1 MNAAALGG
9 CGTCQPW
16 ALCDHW
22 EASQPASIP
31 QQMDLLKI
39 NRQLFSSSRF
49 KIARPSSPPVLRSL
63 LHFSAR
69 LFPAGG
75 RVLGLPVGGPRGGTC
90 LPRECE
96 AVRPVVLNAARTF
109 RGSG

>member
-1 MNAAALGG
+1 ML
-9 CGTCQPW
+9 QPW
-16 ALCDHW
+16 GAVARASQPLCDW

-90 LPRECE
+90 LP
-96 AVRPVVLNAARTF
+96 P
-109 RGSG
+109 